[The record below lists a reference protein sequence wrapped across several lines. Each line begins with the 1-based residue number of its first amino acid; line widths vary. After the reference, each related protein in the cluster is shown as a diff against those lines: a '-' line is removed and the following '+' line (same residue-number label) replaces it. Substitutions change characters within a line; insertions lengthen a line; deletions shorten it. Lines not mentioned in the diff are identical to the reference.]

1 MGFGLVVSAVLRV
14 RLLGFISFFFFA
26 GCVYQHTYLGYSEG
40 GGVFLVLSYISHHGL

>member
-14 RLLGFISFFFFA
+14 RLLGFISFFLLVV
-26 GCVYQHTYLGYSEG
+26 CTSIHTLVIVR